1 MTSESLHSD
10 SDSLEQAEML
20 AVLGTAPSKAAVTPQ
35 ASEAHTNS
43 GSAPDYADRHHE
55 IHINSDQITLYEHHM
70 ANFRRM
76 DSNDA
81 YMQDKYI
88 LYDLSALQSHDSRD
102 RLDSSLSRIALRANY
117 WDTKHQQVLDS
128 HRHYIPVMLALSTDR
143 LPKELVLRILAV
155 RASSMLSE
163 LVIDK
168 KKTLYK
174 AAENLLGREAP
185 NELVQIMENTILE
198 VVPIRL
204 VDVNFIRKDTAATMV
219 DFLHS
224 SISTSQMS
232 SLRSLVL
239 TIDVASLP
247 PDSQHGFIEGAI
259 TQSPSFPN
267 PTAIDLATE
276 QSSRPVKEKCSAGYT
291 APITYGVAFE
301 RLVTAAQSTQVG
313 RRQVFALRTTEAHR
327 NPEAEPALST
337 FKWVDIDTRSAT
349 ELVKQAMEWA

>member
-1 MTSESLHSD
+1 MAASSRAAQQDCTLLSQYSSSTNSTMTSESLHSD

-239 TIDVASLP
+239 TIDVACNGQYPAQLFRLTASMASLK
-247 PDSQHGFIEGAI
+247 
-259 TQSPSFPN
+259 
-267 PTAIDLATE
+267 E
-276 QSSRPVKEKCSAGYT
+276 QSLNLRLFQILLQLTWRPSNLQDLSR
-291 APITYGVAFE
+291 
-301 RLVTAAQSTQVG
+301 RNAA
-313 RRQVFALRTTEAHR
+313 L
-327 NPEAEPALST
+327 
-337 FKWVDIDTRSAT
+337 DTRRPSRMVW
-349 ELVKQAMEWA
+349 LSRGL